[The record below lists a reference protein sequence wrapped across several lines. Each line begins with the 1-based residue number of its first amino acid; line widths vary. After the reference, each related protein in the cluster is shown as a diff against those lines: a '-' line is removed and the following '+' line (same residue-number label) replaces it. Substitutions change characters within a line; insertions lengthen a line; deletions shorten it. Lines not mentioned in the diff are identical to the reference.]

1 VSRTRDWLALLLPGD
16 WAVMLLGLLLV
27 ATSFALLWRGGSA
40 DRAVVRRDG
49 QVVAEL
55 PLSAPKK
62 VTIPGAIGDT
72 IVEIQPGRARVLSDP
87 GLHQYCVKQGWLS
100 QAGAIAICAP
110 NHVSLAL
117 KGSASSHDSLAY

>member
-1 VSRTRDWLALLLPGD
+1 MSRARDWLALLLPGD
-16 WAVMLLGLLLV
+16 WAVMLLGAALV
-27 ATSFALLWRGGSA
+27 AASFALLWRGGSA

-87 GLHQYCVKQGWLS
+87 GLHQYCVKQG
-100 QAGAIAICAP
+100 
-110 NHVSLAL
+110 
-117 KGSASSHDSLAY
+117 

>member
-1 VSRTRDWLALLLPGD
+1 MNRARDWLALLLPGD

-55 PLSAPKK
+55 PLSSPKK